1 MNSRRFVTP
10 RWGEKIEMQTV
21 EKESNDELVRHSQ
34 DHRNCNI
41 REKPFFLGFAVFHVL
56 MPCLAS
62 ISVFLRDRL
71 INYVLKFYANC
82 KQFSED
88 LRLTHFQIPRKGY
101 DEANSF
107 RDGSDSALKEGLW
120 KKV

>member
-1 MNSRRFVTP
+1 
-10 RWGEKIEMQTV
+10 
-21 EKESNDELVRHSQ
+21 
-34 DHRNCNI
+34 
-41 REKPFFLGFAVFHVL
+41 

-82 KQFSED
+82 KQVSKD

-107 RDGSDSALKEGLW
+107 RDGGIVEKSVTAVRKYFYDLRDRNPSCYSNIYY
-120 KKV
+120 

>member
-1 MNSRRFVTP
+1 
-10 RWGEKIEMQTV
+10 
-21 EKESNDELVRHSQ
+21 
-34 DHRNCNI
+34 
-41 REKPFFLGFAVFHVL
+41 

-62 ISVFLRDRL
+62 ISVFLRERFN
-71 INYVLKFYANC
+71 NYVLKFYANC
-82 KQFSED
+82 KQVSKD

-107 RDGSDSALKEGLW
+107 RDGSDAALKEGLW